1 MKVWNHWCKL
11 RDRLR
16 EGVAGVTRRKSER
29 QRKREKVRKMRGGG
43 GTCVCARPCVR
54 VCDLFFHHIYI
65 LIVQNQLYAKKRLN
79 LTE

>member
-29 QRKREKVRKMRGGG
+29 QRKTEKVRKMGGG
-43 GTCVCARPCVR
+43 GGVRVCARASMRAR
-54 VCDLFFHHIYI
+54 V
-65 LIVQNQLYAKKRLN
+65 
-79 LTE
+79 